1 MSRLVVA
8 IAAVLLLATS
18 TLTIDP
24 GFRLAL
30 TQKGLDYGELKHAD
44 RHTQTHTHTKA
55 VSWVSFSFSVMCN
68 SICNQYVYT

>member
-18 TLTIDP
+18 TLTTDP

-44 RHTQTHTHTKA
+44 RHTHTKA
-55 VSWVSFSFSVMCN
+55 VSWVSF
-68 SICNQYVYT
+68 

>member
-44 RHTQTHTHTKA
+44 RHTQTKA
-55 VSWVSFSFSVMCN
+55 VSWVSFSFCVMCN

>member
-44 RHTQTHTHTKA
+44 RQTQTHTHKG
-55 VSWVSFSFSVMCN
+55 SQLGIFFIPCN
-68 SICNQYVYT
+68 VQQYL